1 MNEETNP
8 TCHSNSFV
16 PRCSSA
22 AFPRGSRQAVLF
34 SPNHI
39 ESPSLE
45 PPCAFSF
52 TRYRPH
58 EGDKKPRPPSS
69 SPLSSRCPCHRP
81 QRPVLQ
87 NEDPCHCTEFRLWLS
102 RVQSDPSS
110 KMRQFRYFCSLAFVV
125 ESDPSSD
132 TCLTCWC
139 PVLKLLAM
147 SLAAALSLL
156 IICSRKN
163 SPAL

>member
-1 MNEETNP
+1 MKRQILHAIRILSCLAAQVRHSQEEAGRP
-8 TCHSNSFV
+8 
-16 PRCSSA
+16 
-22 AFPRGSRQAVLF
+22 
-34 SPNHI
+34 
-39 ESPSLE
+39 
-45 PPCAFSF
+45 FSF
-52 TRYRPH
+52 HPITSNH
-58 EGDKKPRPPSS
+58 
-69 SPLSSRCPCHRP
+69 LH
-81 QRPVLQ
+81 
-87 NEDPCHCTEFRLWLS
+87 LS
-102 RVQSDPSS
+102 RLVPSRSPGTALTRVTKNQDPHPPPLYLLVVHVTVHSDPSS